1 MVNPG
6 EHGKNKNLLL
16 EDDMVF
22 WLAKCRGNQQLKA
35 CRRQAQWQ
43 EALCLFHRFRAGG
56 RVFSGEICLGLHR
69 ENGHHGLKH
78 GHVTCCNEVNNGEKW
93 EENHYS
99 ICGPMWLP

>member
-16 EDDMVF
+16 EDDMVSPV
-22 WLAKCRGNQQLKA
+22 AKCRGNQQLKA

-56 RVFSGEICLGLHR
+56 RFFFQGHLFGTSEEWTPRLETWTCDMLLVALSECGERISR
-69 ENGHHGLKH
+69 SYKF
-78 GHVTCCNEVNNGEKW
+78 
-93 EENHYS
+93 
-99 ICGPMWLP
+99 

>member
-16 EDDMVF
+16 EDDMVSRV
-22 WLAKCRGNQQLKA
+22 AKCRGNQQLKA

-56 RVFSGEICLGLHR
+56 RVFFQGRLFGTSRGR
-69 ENGHHGLKH
+69 MD
-78 GHVTCCNEVNNGEKW
+78 TTA
-93 EENHYS
+93 
-99 ICGPMWLP
+99 